1 MPLTGTEPIT
11 TSVEHRDG
19 VTVLAVG
26 GEIDLVTAPSFDKAI
41 NDVLADDPASL
52 VIDLSEVTF
61 LASAGLQLLVA
72 TNERIGGSTGF
83 AVVAEGPSTSRPIEL
98 TDLDKIFDL
107 YPSLDEAVSAVRSK
121 RRLH

>member
-1 MPLTGTEPIT
+1 LLLTGTEPIT

-26 GEIDLVTAPSFDKAI
+26 GEIDLVTAPSFEKAI
-41 NDVLADDPASL
+41 NDVLANDPPSL

-72 TNERIGGSTGF
+72 TNERIGTSAGF

-121 RRLH
+121 RRPH

>member
-1 MPLTGTEPIT
+1 LPLTGTEPIT

-26 GEIDLVTAPSFDKAI
+26 GEIDLVTAPSFEKAI
-41 NDVLADDPASL
+41 NEVLADNPRNL
-52 VIDLSEVTF
+52 VIDLSAVTF
-61 LASAGLQLLVA
+61 LASAGLQLLVS
-72 TNERIGGSTGF
+72 TNERLAASTGF

-107 YPSLDEAVSAVRSK
+107 YPSLDEAVTAVRSK
-121 RRLH
+121 RHLH

>member
-1 MPLTGTEPIT
+1 LPLTGTEPIT

-26 GEIDLVTAPSFDKAI
+26 GEIDLVTAPSFEKAI
-41 NDVLADDPASL
+41 NEVLVDDPPSL

-72 TNERIGGSTGF
+72 TNERIGGSTAFG
-83 AVVAEGPSTSRPIEL
+83 VVAEGPSTSRPIEL

-107 YPSLDEAVSAVRSK
+107 YPSLDEAVIALRSK